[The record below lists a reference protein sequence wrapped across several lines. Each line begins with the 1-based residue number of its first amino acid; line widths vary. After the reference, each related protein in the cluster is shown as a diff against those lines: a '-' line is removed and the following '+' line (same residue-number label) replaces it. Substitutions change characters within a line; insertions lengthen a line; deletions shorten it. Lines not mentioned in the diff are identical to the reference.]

1 MPSVIFSKY
10 SVSKVFDRFSAP
22 NEVKGVP
29 EDIEVTKDF
38 DYCSPHLYV
47 IYCIMG
53 GYFGGGKI
61 NIKKMG
67 KSWDDVRE
75 YIDKYSPSL
84 GAGTLSQ
91 YLKKVIV
98 KIPFD
103 YDTLVN
109 ISEARDVLSV
119 TNNLFAIHDCIEY
132 LKTAEKNMRLKEIEK
147 LTTAVIVVPAI
158 LNPDVEEKTLRQFWE
173 KRCTNPACYVKNCC
187 YDKRAL
193 SKISYNV
200 SLLRS
205 GCRSYGASLNP
216 GNIHHVKRLI
226 CILENA
232 VSLIK
237 SAPLS
242 TNPLNNNLVML
253 TV

>member
-1 MPSVIFSKY
+1 MSSVIFAKY
-10 SVSKVFDRFSAP
+10 SVSKVFDRLSAP

-38 DYCSPHLYV
+38 DNCSPHLYV

-67 KSWDDVRE
+67 KTWDDVRDF
-75 YIDKYSPSL
+75 IKKYTSSL

-132 LKTAEKNMRLKEIEK
+132 LKTAEKNMRLREIDK

-158 LNPDVEEKTLRQFWE
+158 LNPDAEEKILRQFWE
-173 KRCTNPACYVKNCC
+173 KRCANPACYVKNCC
-187 YDKRAL
+187 YDKKAL
-193 SKISYNV
+193 TKISYNV
-200 SLLRS
+200 SLLRT
-205 GCRSYGASLNP
+205 GCGSYGASLNS
-216 GNIHHVKRLI
+216 GNIHHIRRLI

-232 VSLIK
+232 VALINCT
-237 SAPLS
+237 PPP
-242 TNPLNNNLVML
+242 TNPLDNNLVML
-253 TV
+253 KV